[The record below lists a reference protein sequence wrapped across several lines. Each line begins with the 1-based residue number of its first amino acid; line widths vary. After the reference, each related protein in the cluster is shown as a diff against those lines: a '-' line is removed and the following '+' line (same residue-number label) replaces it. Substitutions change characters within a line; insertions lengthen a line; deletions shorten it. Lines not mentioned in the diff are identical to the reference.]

1 MRRYEVV
8 FVLVPTLTDDE
19 IHQTI
24 EIFKSAA
31 EEKGGKIVKVDE
43 WGKRRLAYPI
53 RKHTEGVYT
62 ILVLEEAAAEA
73 VSELER
79 RFKVMDS
86 VIRFMSIRV
95 DLDRKRADKFKKNR
109 ERKKQAREDRD
120 RLGKRKEV
128 VVVEE

>member
-19 IHQTI
+19 ISQTI
-24 EIFKSAA
+24 EVFKGAA
-31 EEKGGKIVKVDE
+31 EEKGATIVKVDE

-53 RKHTEGVYT
+53 RKHAEGVYT
-62 ILVLEEAAAEA
+62 ILVVEEAAAEA

-95 DLDRKRADKFKKNR
+95 DLDQKRYDKFKKNR
-109 ERKKQAREDRD
+109 ERKKQAREDKD
-120 RLGKRKEV
+120 RLGERKET

>member
-19 IHQTI
+19 ISQTI
-24 EIFKSAA
+24 EVFKGAA
-31 EEKGGKIVKVDE
+31 EEKGAKIVKVDE

-62 ILVLEEAAAEA
+62 FLVVEEAAAEA

-95 DLDRKRADKFKKNR
+95 DLDQKRADKFKKNR
-109 ERKKQAREDRD
+109 ESKKQAREDKS
-120 RLGKRKEV
+120 RLGERKEV
-128 VVVEE
+128 IVVEE